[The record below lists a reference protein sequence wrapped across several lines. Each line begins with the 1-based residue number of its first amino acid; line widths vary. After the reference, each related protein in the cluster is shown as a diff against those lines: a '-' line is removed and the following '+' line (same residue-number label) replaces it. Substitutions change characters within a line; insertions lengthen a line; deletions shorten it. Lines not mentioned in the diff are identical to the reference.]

1 MNEEQFR
8 AYLDKVQRG
17 EQTSEQERY
26 QAMMFLNSGMTP
38 NPVNPTFEQDA
49 YYTAMNLNKDMV
61 SDFKAPMTQEEFQRL
76 KDFNSQIKP
85 MSRFQTGDDPKN
97 ALDPIVDKKRAESEA
112 IARMSLPYSP
122 QEQERTKFDPNQ
134 MPFLNPGGSD
144 LTTKANMFGRSLEN
158 PSFKGAGVVAGLSL
172 GMGLTREILGGVGGA
187 RQQSFIDKY
196 YRDKQRSNEYD
207 TISASGTT
215 NTLGGSA
222 IGVAQFG
229 GEFDGQDFQGQP
241 MQEQQANEMQQIQQV
256 VQVVAGALQQGAQP
270 QEVVQMLMQQ
280 GMPQEQA
287 VAVVEEVMT
296 QMQGGGQQEQ
306 QMAQQGQPQM
316 QDQQMMKYGGKSV
329 GDLVSFKYGGKK
341 ISGRIKK
348 IENGKI
354 YV

>member
-1 MNEEQFR
+1 MNEEQFE

-26 QAMMFLNSGMTP
+26 QAMMFLNSGLSPQSSDSYGLEGGMDQFDT
-38 NPVNPTFEQDA
+38 TF
-49 YYTAMNLNKDMV
+49 
-61 SDFKAPMTQEEFQRL
+61 
-76 KDFNSQIKP
+76 
-85 MSRFQTGDDPKN
+85 
-97 ALDPIVDKKRAESEA
+97 ALDPDRNQKLSNAYGTPQ
-112 IARMSLPYSP
+112 RMSTPNVPLEESLAVLDPLR
-122 QEQERTKFDPNQ
+122 EQNKPRTTVVPTQRERERQPFDPND

-144 LTTKANMFGRSLEN
+144 LTTKANMFGSSLEN
-158 PSFKGAGVVAGLSL
+158 PAFKGAGVVAGLSL

-187 RQQSFIDKY
+187 RQQSYINNY
-196 YRDKQRSNEYD
+196 YRDKQRSNEYN

-215 NTLGGSA
+215 NTIGGSA
-222 IGVAQFG
+222 IGVGQFG
-229 GEFDGQDFQGQP
+229 GEFDGQDFQGQQEQP
-241 MQEQQANEMQQIQQV
+241 MQEEQANEMQQMQQI

-287 VAVVEEVMT
+287 VAVVEEVMM

-306 QMAQQGQPQM
+306 QMMQQGQPQM
-316 QDQQMMKYGGKSV
+316 QDQQMMKYGGKKV

-341 ISGRIKK
+341 VSGRIKK